1 MVEKRHRAALREG
14 LKTALQ
20 FVVVVAVVGGWTWA
34 TWGVEAQA
42 PDTPVFDALRLFM
55 LVGFVGLF
63 LAWVVLA
70 ARDGRRAEAA
80 ERNGPALQRVTD
92 QPRSP
97 RDNPRPL
104 LSAAAAPVAL
114 ASLGYAV
121 LPDLLALTSTADT
134 VRTVVAG
141 SCVLAGLVGGGW
153 VTVAGIRKELRGL
166 RIAAD

>member
-1 MVEKRHRAALREG
+1 MVENAHRAG
-14 LKTALQ
+14 LPESLVSAIQ
-20 FVVVVAVVGGWTWA
+20 FVVVLAVVGGWTWA

-104 LSAAAAPVAL
+104 LSAAAVPVAFAGL
-114 ASLGYAV
+114 CYAV
-121 LPDLLALTSTADT
+121 LPDVLALTSAADT
-134 VRTVVAG
+134 VRVLVAG
-141 SCVLAGLVGGGW
+141 SCVLAGLVVGGW
-153 VTVAGIRKELRGL
+153 AMVADIRKDLRGR
-166 RIAAD
+166 RIGTR

>member
-1 MVEKRHRAALREG
+1 MVERAHRTALREG
-14 LKTALQ
+14 LETALQ
-20 FVVVVAVVGGWTWA
+20 FAVVVAIVGGWVWA

-42 PDTPVFDALRLFM
+42 PDTPIFNALRLFM
-55 LVGFVGLF
+55 LVGGVGLF

-104 LSAAAAPVAL
+104 LSAAAVPVAFAGL
-114 ASLGYAV
+114 CYAV
-121 LPDLLALTSTADT
+121 LPDFLALASAADT
-134 VRTVVAG
+134 VRVLVAG
-141 SCVLAGLVGGGW
+141 SCVLAGVAVGGW
-153 VTVAGIRKELRGL
+153 AMVADIHKDLRGR
-166 RIAAD
+166 RIGTR

>member
-1 MVEKRHRAALREG
+1 MVEKTHRGALREG
-14 LKTALQ
+14 LETALQ
-20 FVVVVAVVGGWTWA
+20 FAVVVAIVGGWTWA

-55 LVGFVGLF
+55 LVGFVGVF

-121 LPDLLALTSTADT
+121 VPDLLALASTADT

-141 SCVLAGLVGGGW
+141 SCVLAGLVVGGW
-153 VTVAGIRKELRGL
+153 VTVAGIRKELRGR
-166 RIAAD
+166 RIAAG